1 MKPKKVGSVAFAE
14 APATPAASA
23 SPRRTRANTRAKNG
37 GGRKLTQCEIVRSAL
52 EQDILTG
59 QLPPNSPLDE
69 DLMAKRFS
77 VSRTPVREALL
88 QLIEAG
94 LVEKPSRQRAVVAPL
109 DLRRLIQSFET
120 LSELEATCARIA
132 ARRITEQEL
141 QALRDIQLRSE
152 AALAASDQEEFGRQ
166 GGRFHLALWRAAHND
181 VLFEI
186 TRNLAARMHPFRMF
200 QLSAQGRP
208 EANNEDHR
216 LVLDL
221 LCAGKADEVYTL
233 MRGHVTVQ
241 GDVLADYISSVPRPV
256 VYTDYA

>member
-1 MKPKKVGSVAFAE
+1 MKSKKAV
-14 APATPAASA
+14 PAASTADPGPLVASA
-23 SPRRTRANTRAKNG
+23 SPRRTRAKNG
-37 GGRKLTQCEIVRSAL
+37 DNRKLTQCEIVRSAL
-52 EQDILTG
+52 ERDIFTG
-59 QLPPNSPLDE
+59 QLPPESPLDE
-69 DLMAKRFS
+69 DLIAKRFS

-132 ARRITEQEL
+132 ARRITDQEF
-141 QALRDIQLRSE
+141 QALLDIQRLSE
-152 AALAASDQEEFGRQ
+152 AALAANDQDEFGRQ
-166 GGRFHLALWRAAHND
+166 GARFHLALWRAAHND

-186 TRNLAARMHPFRMF
+186 TRNLAVRMNPFRMF
-200 QLSAQGRP
+200 QLRAQGRP

-216 LVLDL
+216 LILEL
-221 LCAGKADEVYTL
+221 LSAGKAEEVYTL

-241 GDVLADYISSVPRPV
+241 GDVLAEYISSGPRPV
-256 VYTDYA
+256 VYIDYA

>member
-1 MKPKKVGSVAFAE
+1 MTSKKVASAADY
-14 APATPAASA
+14 APSAASA
-23 SPRRTRANTRAKNG
+23 SSRRTRVRNG

-52 EQDILTG
+52 ERDILTG
-59 QLPPNSPLDE
+59 QLPPDSPLDE
-69 DLMAKRFS
+69 DLMAERFS

-132 ARRITEQEL
+132 ARRITEQEI
-141 QALRDIQLRSE
+141 QALREIQRLSE
-152 AALAASDQEEFGRQ
+152 AALVAGDQDEFGRQ

-216 LVLDL
+216 QILEL
-221 LCAGKADEVYTL
+221 LCAGKAEEVYTL

-241 GDVLADYISSVPRPV
+241 GDVLADYISIAPRPV

>member
-1 MKPKKVGSVAFAE
+1 MKSKKAGSAASAADSV
-14 APATPAASA
+14 PPAASA
-23 SPRRTRANTRAKNG
+23 SPRRARAKNG
-37 GGRKLTQCEIVRSAL
+37 DNRKLTQCEIVRSAL
-52 EQDILTG
+52 ERDIFTG
-59 QLPPNSPLDE
+59 QLPPDSPLDE
-69 DLMAKRFS
+69 DLIAKRFS

-141 QALRDIQLRSE
+141 QALGDIQSLSE
-152 AALAASDQEEFGRQ
+152 AALAAHDQDEFGRQ
-166 GGRFHLALWRAAHND
+166 GARFHLALWRAAHND

-186 TRNLAARMHPFRMF
+186 TRNLAVRMNPFRMF
-200 QLSAQGRP
+200 QLRAQGRP

-216 LVLDL
+216 LILEL
-221 LCAGKADEVYTL
+221 LSAGKAEEVYTL

-241 GDVLADYISSVPRPV
+241 GDVLAEYISSGPRPV
-256 VYTDYA
+256 VYIDYA

>member
-1 MKPKKVGSVAFAE
+1 MKPKKVGSVAFSE
-14 APATPAASA
+14 DPAASAASA
-23 SPRRTRANTRAKNG
+23 SPRRTRAKSG
-37 GGRKLTQCEIVRSAL
+37 GSRKLTQCEIVRSAL

-216 LVLDL
+216 LVLEL